1 MSANMLR
8 SPSPRVCGAAVRE
21 RAMDI
26 HGSQVPFGHAARR
39 SRTHLWIAWGLQNN
53 TNAAHLVPVLEIMK
67 WHIRHDSN
75 VSPPP
80 RRATVPLRSQTGNGP
95 LDQSQESG
103 VACPRFEPA
112 NGRWVKL
119 CGRCRKL
126 CSVSCRFDKLSGS
139 APITHRWKPH
149 AEPTG
154 GIRLTPVLAS
164 EDAPHTVGDT
174 NPTWRCRSLS

>member
-8 SPSPRVCGAAVRE
+8 SPSPRVCGAAIRE

-95 LDQSQESG
+95 LDQLQELG
-103 VACPRFEPA
+103 VACPRNCPLG
-112 NGRWVKL
+112 GRRNAQ
-119 CGRCRKL
+119 GR
-126 CSVSCRFDKLSGS
+126 
-139 APITHRWKPH
+139 P
-149 AEPTG
+149 
-154 GIRLTPVLAS
+154 LTTILLW
-164 EDAPHTVGDT
+164 G
-174 NPTWRCRSLS
+174 RI